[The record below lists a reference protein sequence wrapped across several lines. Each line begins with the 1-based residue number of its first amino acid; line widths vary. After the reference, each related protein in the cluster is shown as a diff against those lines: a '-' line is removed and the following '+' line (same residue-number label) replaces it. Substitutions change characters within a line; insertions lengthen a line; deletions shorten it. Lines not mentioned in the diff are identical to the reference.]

1 MDRHRHSRLG
11 DADLQPYGQLE
22 SQEREQNAS

>member
-1 MDRHRHSRLG
+1 MGRHWHGRLG

-22 SQEREQNAS
+22 GQEREQNAG